1 MMYYV
6 SIGGANG
13 MVGLALDMSPAAGR
27 EAGKARLEVPKLV
40 SSNRLAS
47 TPVKWYGR
55 FLDHARLL
63 ALLVVP
69 YHSFTFLC
77 TSFGPLQSLRLD
89 NACDNAHCDRQPSDN
104 FGPLLTLFGWA
115 SCPSCSCLPRLG
127 PTQPSL

>member
-1 MMYYV
+1 MYYV

-55 FLDHARLL
+55 SLDHARLL
-63 ALLVVP
+63 ALPAVP

-89 NACDNAHCDRQPSDN
+89 NACEAATTPIVIDSRAITSA
-104 FGPLLTLFGWA
+104 LY
-115 SCPSCSCLPRLG
+115 PRYLDG
-127 PTQPSL
+127 RHAPPVLVCRA